1 MKLSITCFA
10 QLTSLVYAS
19 IVDRQL
25 LAYAPVPSSAYTAP
39 VPTGITTLLNF
50 IHTRPELSNLSAL
63 VEDVPGF
70 VQAFNTPTSWK
81 YTFFAPSNTAFDKT
95 GQYFETF
102 ANTPK
107 GKWWLGNLLQHHYV
121 PNTEL
126 KSSAFNS
133 TALRFQTGSFLY
145 IGAQVD
151 GDQLRLNNA
160 STVTEADIP
169 VTNGLVHIIDHFLDP
184 SAQIFEADLPRASQS
199 FIAGSC
205 SNTALPYC

>member
-1 MKLSITCFA
+1 MKLRVAVLA
-10 QLTSLVYAS
+10 QLTSMGFGS

-25 LAYAPVPSSAYTAP
+25 LAYAPIPPDAYTVPVPS
-39 VPTGITTLLNF
+39 GTTTVLSF

-63 VEDVPGF
+63 LEGVPGF
-70 VQAFNTPTSWK
+70 AQAFDTPTSWK
-81 YTFFAPSNTAFDKT
+81 YTFFAPSNTAFEKT
-95 GQYFETF
+95 GQYFATF

-145 IGAQVD
+145 VGAQVD
-151 GDQLRLNNA
+151 GGQLRLNDA
-160 STVTEADIP
+160 STVTEADIQL
-169 VTNGLVHIIDHFLDP
+169 TNGMVHIIDHFLDP
-184 SAQIFEADLPRASQS
+184 STQIFEADLPRASQS